1 MRRMWAVST
10 NTIRQALRIKVAAVF
25 IILLL
30 VLLPVMGFTAT
41 GDGTLKG
48 RLQTFVSYGL
58 SLTSL
63 LLSLLTIIASIYA
76 ITSDIEH
83 RQIYT
88 VVTKPIRRY
97 QIILGK
103 VLGVVV
109 LDVAMLALFAGI
121 VYGVTAL
128 IPWFVNASDEERQEA
143 RNEFYTA
150 RASLVPPVI
159 DVQKEVIAL
168 YNRLQKN
175 DQLDVLYPRMSQP
188 EVFKQLTNRL
198 RLEKRAAAVGKIL
211 VWEFHNVRP
220 LDPNQSLFI
229 RFKYDVSVTPADEQ
243 VYGDWRIGD
252 QRQFQPGTETQT
264 QLQTPIWRQT
274 RKDIVRKFHEL
285 EVPASVV
292 AQDGYLAVGFFNPPL
307 NETVVLFP
315 IEDGLEVLYKA
326 DTFTSNFIRAT
337 LLILCRLVFLA
348 CLGVLAASF
357 LSFPVAILFCLVIFF
372 TGTVSGFI
380 IESFGYMSQSTSQIY
395 AYTVQGIIQLL
406 PQFDKYNPTKFL
418 VPARLMTWG
427 FLGQVALIMV
437 LVKATL
443 LLLLGLLIFSYRE
456 LAKVVV

>member
-1 MRRMWAVST
+1 MRRMWAVSK
-10 NTIRQALRIKVAAVF
+10 NTIRQALRMKVAAVF
-25 IILLL
+25 IVLLL
-30 VLLPVMGFTAT
+30 VLLPAMGLTAT

-63 LLSLLTIIASIYA
+63 LLSLLTIIVSIYA
-76 ITSDIEH
+76 ITSDIEQ

-103 VLGVVV
+103 VLGVIV
-109 LDVAMLALFAGI
+109 LDIALLSLFAGI
-121 VYGVTAL
+121 VYGVTSL
-128 IPWFVNASDEERQEA
+128 IPRFVNATEEERQDA

-159 DVQKEVIAL
+159 DVQKEVDAL
-168 YNRLQKN
+168 YGKLLKN
-175 DQLDVLYPRMSQP
+175 DQLDVLYPKMTRDYIL
-188 EVFKQLTNRL
+188 KQLTNRL
-198 RLEKRAAAVGKIL
+198 RLEKRAAAIGQML

-220 LDPNQSLFI
+220 MDPNQSLFI
-229 RFKYDVSVTPADEQ
+229 RFKYDVSVTPPDEQ

-252 QRQFQPGTETQT
+252 QRQFQRGAQA
-264 QLQTPIWRQT
+264 QVQTPPWRQT
-274 RKDIVRKFHEL
+274 RKDIVRKFHEV
-285 EVPASVV
+285 EAPASVV
-292 AQDGYLAVGFFNPPL
+292 AQDGYLAVGFYNDPRL
-307 NETVVLFP
+307 NQTVVLFP

-326 DTFTSNFIRAT
+326 DTFTDNFIRAA

-348 CLGVLAASF
+348 CLGALAASF
-357 LSFPVAILFCLVIFF
+357 LSFPVAVLFCLVIFF
-372 TGTVSGFI
+372 TGTISGFI
-380 IESFGYMSQSTSQIY
+380 VESFGYMSQNVSQIY
-395 AYTVQGIIQLL
+395 TYTVQAIIQLL

-418 VPARLMTWG
+418 VSARLMSWG
-427 FLGQVALIMV
+427 FLGEVALIMV

-443 LLLLGLLIFSYRE
+443 LLLLALVIFSFRE